1 MLVIPTIVY
10 IFLVM
15 LVPGRGPEQRESAKT
30 LLYLQMIHIILIS
43 YTITYN
49 Y

>member
-15 LVPGRGPEQRESAKT
+15 LVPGRGPEQRESGKT
-30 LLYLQMIHIILIS
+30 VLYLQMIIIIIIG
-43 YTITYN
+43 YIIVY
-49 Y
+49 YY